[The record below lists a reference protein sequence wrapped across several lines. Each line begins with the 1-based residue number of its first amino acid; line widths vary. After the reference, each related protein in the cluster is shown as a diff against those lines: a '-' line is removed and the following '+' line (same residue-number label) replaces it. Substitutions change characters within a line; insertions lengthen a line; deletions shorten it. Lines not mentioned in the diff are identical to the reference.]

1 MRSRFFRLI
10 LLIGLI
16 SFSPALFSATIPSP
30 EEKPIPIENLL
41 KKISDLKVRD
51 FQKLTGRKLTLKEK
65 IGYGV
70 LKHKIRKQKKED
82 TSNGQLSLILGIA
95 GLAFFIA
102 GLFLPAL
109 FIPSIVSSIVAI
121 VLGSVAKKQNPND
134 NKAHAG
140 KLLGWLTLGLLA
152 LLTIVAVIA
161 IASWAW

>member
-1 MRSRFFRLI
+1 ME
-10 LLIGLI
+10 
-16 SFSPALFSATIPSP
+16 AV
-30 EEKPIPIENLL
+30 L
-41 KKISDLKVRD
+41 KKIATLKVRD

-70 LKHKIRKQKKED
+70 LKHKIRKQEKEG

-95 GLAFFIA
+95 GLAFFVA

-109 FIPSIVSSIVAI
+109 FIPSLVSSVVAI
-121 VLGSVAKKQNPND
+121 VLGSVAKKQNPKD

-152 LLTIVAVIA
+152 LLIIVAVIA
-161 IASWAW
+161 ITSWTW